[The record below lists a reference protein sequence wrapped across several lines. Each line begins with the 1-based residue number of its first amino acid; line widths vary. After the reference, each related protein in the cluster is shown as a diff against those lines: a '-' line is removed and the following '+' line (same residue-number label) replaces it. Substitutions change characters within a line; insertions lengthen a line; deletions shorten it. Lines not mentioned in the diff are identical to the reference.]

1 MECFGNLSTLK
12 FIWQKKCPL
21 IAKSTLKRRVK
32 KEPTVPN
39 IKTHYILWQYMQ
51 EQTAMEQNQEPKDRL
66 MYIANEY
73 DKGSSVNQWGKNP
86 LADSAEKT
94 GLV

>member
-1 MECFGNLSTLK
+1 
-12 FIWQKKCPL
+12 
-21 IAKSTLKRRVK
+21 
-32 KEPTVPN
+32 
-39 IKTHYILWQYMQ
+39 
-51 EQTAMEQNQEPKDRL
+51 MEQNQEPKDRL

>member
-1 MECFGNLSTLK
+1 MAIYAGAN
-12 FIWQKKCPL
+12 
-21 IAKSTLKRRVK
+21 R
-32 KEPTVPN
+32 
-39 IKTHYILWQYMQ
+39 
-51 EQTAMEQNQEPKDRL
+51 AMEQNWEPKDRL

-73 DKGSSVNQWGKNP
+73 DKGSSVNQWGKDP